1 MSNQAHRRTPPL
13 DEIQV
18 GVIGGS
24 GFYQI
29 EGLEDA
35 TTISVETPF
44 GQPSDELVV
53 GTLGGVRVAFLPRH
67 GVGHRYSP
75 SEVPARANIYALKAL
90 GATHVV
96 SISAVGSLRQDLAPR
111 DVVIPDQLLDRTK
124 GVRPASFFGEGVV
137 AHISFGEPYC
147 PEVSAILVDVARQ
160 TGGGVHSGGTLVVM
174 EGPQFSTKAESQ
186 AYRQL
191 GAHLIGMTALPEAKL
206 AREAELCYATL
217 AMVTDYDCWH
227 ESEEH
232 VTVEM
237 VVANMQAN
245 VARAKAIVKA
255 ALPRIAASAGECAC
269 GHALAGAIMT
279 RPDAIPEDRR
289 QQLDLLIGKYLP

>member
-1 MSNQAHRRTPPL
+1 MSNQAHRRTPLL

-35 TTISVETPF
+35 ATVSVERPSASPQTKRSWGHWVGYGSPF
-44 GQPSDELVV
+44 CRA
-53 GTLGGVRVAFLPRH
+53 TALGIAT
-67 GVGHRYSP
+67 P

-96 SISAVGSLRQDLAPR
+96 SISAVGSLRQELAPR

-160 TGGGVHSGGTLVVM
+160 TGGGVHAGGTLVVM

-279 RPDAIPEDRR
+279 RPDAIPKDRR